1 MENVSNTCILG
12 GERDSITL
20 GEEKYLFRYNS
31 VISPLT
37 SSTST
42 PAESLLLTYPLL
54 ELSTQSLSATARN
67 LIGSSL
73 IEKSLSISSQL
84 NTSSDLSVSKTG
96 VKRKLSFEDPEPP
109 MKYTS
114 QEDEVCKMIYESLI

>member
-1 MENVSNTCILG
+1 MENVSDACIVG

-20 GEEKYLFRYNS
+20 REEKDHFRDNS

-37 SSTST
+37 SSSST
-42 PAESLLLTYPLL
+42 PAESLLSTSPLL

-67 LIGSSL
+67 LISSPL

-84 NTSSDLSVSKTG
+84 NTSADLSVSKTG
-96 VKRKLSFEDPEPP
+96 VKRKLSFEDPESP

-114 QEDEVCKMIYESLI
+114 QEDEVCKMIYENY

>member
-1 MENVSNTCILG
+1 MENVSDACIVG

-20 GEEKYLFRYNS
+20 GEEKDLFRDNS
-31 VISPLT
+31 VISSLT

-42 PAESLLLTYPLL
+42 PAESLVSTSPLL
-54 ELSTQSLSATARN
+54 ELRTQSLSATARS

-84 NTSSDLSVSKTG
+84 NTSADLSVSKTG
-96 VKRKLSFEDPEPP
+96 VKCKLSFEDLEPP

-114 QEDEVCKMIYESLI
+114 QEDEIYTMIYENY